1 MAKEIE
7 RKFLVSGTGW
17 KAAAERSVSIH
28 QCYLA
33 RTDSAAIRVR
43 IVDDSKA
50 YLTIKSAVAGS
61 TRDEFEYDIPVED
74 ARHLVTLRTGLLLE
88 KRRYYVPLAG
98 AMWEVDVFEGAHEGL
113 VIAELELAH
122 ADAAFEH
129 PDWLGDEVTGVHRYY
144 NAYLATHTDN

>member
-17 KAAAERSVSIH
+17 QAAAERSVSMR

-43 IVDDSKA
+43 MVDASKA
-50 YLTIKSAVAGS
+50 YLTIKSAVAGA
-61 TRDEFEYDIPVED
+61 TRDEFEYEMPVED

-88 KRRYYVPLAG
+88 KRRYYVPLG
-98 AMWEVDVFEGAHEGL
+98 SAMWEVDVFEGAHKGL
-113 VIAELELAH
+113 VIAEIELAS
-122 ADAAFEH
+122 ANAPFER
-129 PDWLGDEVTGVHRYY
+129 PDWLGEEVTGVHRYY
-144 NAYLATHTDN
+144 NAYLATRTDD